1 MWLPAVLLQAAGVL
15 LLPRNPGRRFWM
27 RRAAVRLLPG
37 AAAASALPAGQGGA
51 RGRPGRKRALRPGLA
66 SCDRR
71 LHRGVFF
78 FISRDLVMR
87 KERKPFMT
95 EVTAGA
101 ALAGPGLAGDAGQ
114 RVCKRPGCGNL
125 VPVAG
130 RGRARLFCGDACS
143 RRFHNAARPAA
154 GGVAV
159 SPEQAGDPLGALA
172 ALAAQAG
179 FLLEMAR
186 EQAAAL
192 DPETVAVQLAEAE
205 AARRRAEARAVTAEA
220 RAAEAEQEMHA
231 ALEEA
236 AAAYR
241 GREAAE
247 FSARQ
252 AGEAAERARGELAG
266 AVARARADAEAARV
280 RAGEQAA
287 EAAGIAEMARAERD
301 QASTQAAA
309 LVQAAD
315 AELARARQAEADARD
330 WVRQARDD
338 AARERE
344 ALDGQYQARLQAME
358 QLAAAERDRAV
369 RAGQLADSEREH
381 CHRLLAALTPAGG
394 HDDPPA
400 QADPP
405 SPQGRRPRARA
416 AAAGVSP

>member
-1 MWLPAVLLQAAGVL
+1 
-15 LLPRNPGRRFWM
+15 
-27 RRAAVRLLPG
+27 
-37 AAAASALPAGQGGA
+37 
-51 RGRPGRKRALRPGLA
+51 
-66 SCDRR
+66 
-71 LHRGVFF
+71 
-78 FISRDLVMR
+78 
-87 KERKPFMT
+87 MT
-95 EVTAGA
+95 EVTAGP
-101 ALAGPGLAGDAGQ
+101 ALAVPGLAGDAGQ

-130 RGRARLFCGDACS
+130 RGRTRLFCGDACS

-172 ALAAQAG
+172 ALIAQAG
-179 FLLEMAR
+179 SLLEMAR

-205 AARRRAEARAVTAEA
+205 AARCRAEARAVTAEA
-220 RAAEAEQEMHA
+220 QAAEAEQEMRA

-236 AAAYR
+236 AAAHR

-247 FSARQ
+247 SGARHACQ
-252 AGEAAERARGELAG
+252 AAEQARRELAE

-287 EAAGIAEMARAERD
+287 EAAGIAETARAERD

-330 WVRQARDD
+330 QARQARDD

-344 ALDGQYQARLQAME
+344 ALD
-358 QLAAAERDRAV
+358 RAV
-369 RAGQLADSEREH
+369 PG
-381 CHRLLAALTPAGG
+381 P
-394 HDDPPA
+394 
-400 QADPP
+400 
-405 SPQGRRPRARA
+405 
-416 AAAGVSP
+416 AAGHGAAGCRRT